1 MSFFNSLSIR
11 IPLAMI
17 GGVLYGLLAYY
28 ITVIM
33 SFSAG
38 LAISLGAFV
47 FFFYLGSRLLI
58 LFSGIDSPYYSRG
71 GKALSK
77 QFDEKTSFY
86 QTTQWVGR
94 FFHYHDIALFIFLT
108 VLSIVFLITL
118 ILDGANHRPMGTTIQ
133 DLWNTFI
140 PIRGENFIDI
150 SPPLL
155 NISQQVDK

>member
-1 MSFFNSLSIR
+1 MGFFNSISIR

-58 LFSGIDSPYYSRG
+58 LFSGIDSLYFSRG
-71 GKALSK
+71 GKAVSK
-77 QFDEKTSFY
+77 KFDEKTSFY

-94 FFHYHDIALFIFLT
+94 FYHYHDIALF
-108 VLSIVFLITL
+108 VFLVLIALTFLISL
-118 ILDGANHRPMGTTIQ
+118 ILAWSESKPFGKMIQ
-133 DLWNTFI
+133 DLF
-140 PIRGENFIDI
+140 RLL
-150 SPPLL
+150 PLL
-155 NISQQVDK
+155 PQ

>member
-1 MSFFNSLSIR
+1 MSFFNSISIR

-58 LFSGIDSPYYSRG
+58 LFSGIDSPYFSRG
-71 GKALSK
+71 GKAVSK

-94 FFHYHDIALFIFLT
+94 FYHYHDIALFVFL
-108 VLSIVFLITL
+108 VAISIAFLITL
-118 ILDGANHRPMGTTIQ
+118 IIDWLGNKPIGNTIQ
-133 DLWNTFI
+133 NLWDVLI
-140 PIRGENFIDI
+140 P
-150 SPPLL
+150 LT
-155 NISQQVDK
+155 